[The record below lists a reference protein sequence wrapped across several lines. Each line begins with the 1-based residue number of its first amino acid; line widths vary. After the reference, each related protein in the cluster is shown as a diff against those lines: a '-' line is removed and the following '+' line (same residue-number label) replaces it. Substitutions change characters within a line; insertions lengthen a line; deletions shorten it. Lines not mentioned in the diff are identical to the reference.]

1 MYVPPG
7 SDSTLHLPIGDIE
20 LTPASGDNL
29 THGRGTEARSLAS
42 A

>member
-1 MYVPPG
+1 MG
-7 SDSTLHLPIGDIE
+7 SERGPDKRQRRSGEAGLFD
-20 LTPASGDNL
+20 PASGENL